1 MKSNHTGEER
11 ARSRLRGKRNLITP
25 GSDRRCDGIEKGG
38 ERRGEKAFNTISI
51 LAIKYA
57 DLHKSAVA

>member
-38 ERRGEKAFNTISI
+38 EKALNTISI

>member
-11 ARSRLRGKRNLITP
+11 AQSRLRGKRNLITP
-25 GSDRRCDGIEKGG
+25 GSDRRCDGIEKG
-38 ERRGEKAFNTISI
+38 EKAFNTISI